1 MDFLFYLSYNKR
13 NKQRQEKKKY
23 ICWKKISL
31 MKKIIF
37 STLIATTI
45 AVMSCKK
52 ENTSDGEN
60 HGIVLQYMDTTVHPG
75 DDFFRYVNG
84 RWYDQTEIPADKAT
98 WGSFHELAKNT
109 DLDVLNML
117 KEASE
122 NKKFTSTSDEGKAV
136 NLFKTYLDTVKRT
149 ELGITPIQSDREAI
163 KNIQTLT
170 DLNALIQKN
179 IFNGGVGLFGIYVG
193 ADALDSNKNVVYLYG
208 ASTGLGER
216 DYYMLQDAE
225 TKEIRKKYL
234 QHIQRMFVAL
244 ENTQEEAAKKAAKVL
259 EIETKIAEAELTR
272 VEGRDDR
279 KTYNPK
285 TIEELKQLASTID
298 WTTFFNQTGLKA
310 IDKVIVSQP
319 KALARVNELLKNSP
333 IEDIKTYLEW
343 NLINGTASKLSPALE
358 KANWEFYG
366 KILSGAQQQLP
377 IEERAVNVVNSN
389 LGEALGKLYV
399 EKKFPAEAKAKAKEM
414 IENIITAYE
423 NRIKK
428 MPWMAPATRQGALD
442 KLAKLTIKIGYPDKW
457 EDYSKLTV
465 KSPDEKG
472 NYYENIKAITKWNIQ
487 KNYEEYGKP
496 VDKTKW
502 GMPPQMVNAYFNP
515 LYNEIVFPAA
525 ILQPPF
531 YDYKADEA
539 VNYGGIGA
547 VIGHEISHGFDDSGA
562 RYNADGN
569 LVDWW
574 TPADLEQFTKLGKS
588 LSAQYSALQPFSGI
602 YVDGD
607 FTLGENIGDLG
618 GVTAAYD
625 GLQLYLAKHPQGKID
640 GFTPEQRFFISWATI
655 WRTKSRDEYIKN
667 QVKTDPHAP
676 GIYRSYVPLQ
686 NVDAWYDAFGITPQ
700 NKLYIAPEKRV
711 RIW

>member
-163 KNIQTLT
+163 KNIQTLA

>member
-1 MDFLFYLSYNKR
+1 M
-13 NKQRQEKKKY
+13 E
-23 ICWKKISL
+23 KISL

-45 AVMSCKK
+45 ATMSCKK
-52 ENTSDGEN
+52 EHAADGEN

-84 RWYDQTEIPADKAT
+84 RWYDQTEIPSDKAT

-117 KEASE
+117 KEAAE
-122 NKKFTSTSDEGKAV
+122 NKKNTSSSDEGKAV

-149 ELGITPIQSDREAI
+149 ELGITPIQSDRDAI
-163 KNIQTLT
+163 KNIQTLA
-170 DLNALIQKN
+170 DLNVLIQKN
-179 IFNGGVGLFGIYVG
+179 MFNEGVGLFGLYVG

-234 QHIQRMFVAL
+234 QHIQRMFVAF
-244 ENTQEEAAKKAAKVL
+244 ETTEEVAAKKAAKVL

-285 TIEELKQLASTID
+285 TIEELQQLASAID
-298 WTTFFNQTGLKA
+298 WKTVLNQTGLKA
-310 IDKVIVSQP
+310 VDKVIVSQP
-319 KALARVNELLKNSP
+319 KVLARVNELLKTSP

-343 NLINGTASKLSPALE
+343 NLINETASKLSPALE

-366 KILSGAQQQLP
+366 KVLSGAQQQLP
-377 IEERAVNVVNSN
+377 IEERAVNIVNSN

-399 EKKFPAEAKAKAKEM
+399 EKKFPSEAKAKAKEM
-414 IENIITAYE
+414 IENIVTAYE

-465 KSPDEKG
+465 KSPEEKG
-472 NYYENIKAITKWNIQ
+472 NYYENIKAITKWSIQ
-487 KNYEEYGKP
+487 KNYAEYGKP

-562 RYNADGN
+562 RYNAEGN

-574 TPADLEQFTKLGKS
+574 TPADLEQFTKLGKL

-676 GIYRSYVPLQ
+676 GVYRSYVPLQ

-700 NKLYIAPEKRV
+700 HKLYIAPEKRV
-711 RIW
+711 KIW